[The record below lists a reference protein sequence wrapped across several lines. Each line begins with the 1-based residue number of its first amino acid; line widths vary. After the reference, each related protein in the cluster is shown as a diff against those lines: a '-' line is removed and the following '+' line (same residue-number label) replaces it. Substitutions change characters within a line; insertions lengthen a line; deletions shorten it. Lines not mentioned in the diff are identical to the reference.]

1 MAAPNALI
9 LSGYGINCER
19 ETAHAFEL
27 TGSNPKIV
35 NINDLI
41 DGHDSLGNYQI
52 LVFPGGFSY
61 GDDTGSGKA
70 FANRMRNNHWE
81 ELLKFAK
88 EDKLILGICNGFQI
102 LTNLGLLSGLDGN
115 YGNRDVAL
123 THNDFPRYQTRWIDL
138 EVNSK
143 SPWLEGLDTLSM
155 PIAHGEG
162 KFVAEADVLKK
173 LNERGMI
180 ALRYFRGDICE
191 YQNLEGNPNG
201 SIENIA
207 GIADESGRIIGM
219 MPHPERAIFF
229 TQRPDWPLKNELM
242 KRKGEPIPRYNNDNL
257 RFFENAAK
265 YFK

>member
-35 NINDLI
+35 HINDLI

-115 YGNRDVAL
+115 YGNR
-123 THNDFPRYQTRWIDL
+123 
-138 EVNSK
+138 
-143 SPWLEGLDTLSM
+143 
-155 PIAHGEG
+155 
-162 KFVAEADVLKK
+162 
-173 LNERGMI
+173 
-180 ALRYFRGDICE
+180 
-191 YQNLEGNPNG
+191 
-201 SIENIA
+201 A
-207 GIADESGRIIGM
+207 GIAGESGRIRGM

-265 YFK
+265 YF